1 MCRECLQCMDHT
13 GFAPAHRGM
22 CFPGLH
28 CLGSRVLCRALSKA
42 GPAFCALPRSKLLRF
57 SETPQGHRLGPFCAL
72 SRSKQLRKPGAWRG
86 HCPRWAVHLTTSP
99 VPATQ
104 FPRYAMG
111 VPSQLCISSGELTS
125 GCNLLAGVNHP
136 GSQVDVVS
144 SWGPA
149 HSLVEDAVSG
159 AETGAAPPPP
169 PPSGSDS
176 RMPASALAGVGG
188 GLYAA
193 GSLSFDILV
202 VLCSVSGPG
211 YVKEPSLGKFS
222 LYFSSLAIPEFGLL
236 SRISFLRLSSGHSGL
251 VLTPRTDDATQASLS
266 SLHSLVVDVSIW
278 AASPLAVAVR
288 HLFCAFPPAPALG
301 YVAL

>member
-1 MCRECLQCMDHT
+1 MR
-13 GFAPAHRGM
+13 
-22 CFPGLH
+22 
-28 CLGSRVLCRALSKA
+28 
-42 GPAFCALPRSKLLRF
+42 
-57 SETPQGHRLGPFCAL
+57 
-72 SRSKQLRKPGAWRG
+72 
-86 HCPRWAVHLTTSP
+86 LTTSP

-149 HSLVEDAVSG
+149 HSLVEGAVSG

-169 PPSGSDS
+169 PHP
-176 RMPASALAGVGG
+176 RLLALTLACLPLPWQGVGG

-193 GSLSFDILV
+193 GSLSFDILL

-222 LYFSSLAIPEFGLL
+222 LSLF
-236 SRISFLRLSSGHSGL
+236 FLSS
-251 VLTPRTDDATQASLS
+251 D
-266 SLHSLVVDVSIW
+266 
-278 AASPLAVAVR
+278 SPVWVAVS
-288 HLFCAFPPAPALG
+288 H
-301 YVAL
+301 